1 MPKVTLF
8 SNCTN
13 RPVNG
18 EVMQLGTSL
27 LCSTSRLIICL
38 VYTGLRFLEKKK
50 KKIRWEKKKKKSLQ
64 SMIFKFTRFQI
75 PLHFSIMEVTS
86 LSILDR
92 SGQFK
97 WTEDFYKTTKSIYSS
112 EPADR
117 FWALLRG
124 DLLGEALSRLLCMI
138 WLRVSGGI
146 QLMSTSFW
154 LDVPIS
160 TFWAGRF
167 LFLDSNN

>member
-1 MPKVTLF
+1 
-8 SNCTN
+8 
-13 RPVNG
+13 
-18 EVMQLGTSL
+18 MQLRTSL
-27 LCSTSRLIICL
+27 LCSTSRSWVTHHTFSLYGATDSLGREI
-38 VYTGLRFLEKKK
+38 
-50 KKIRWEKKKKKSLQ
+50 KKKSLGKGKKIKKCLQ

-75 PLHFSIMEVTS
+75 PLHFSIMEVTG

-92 SGQFK
+92 RGQFE

-124 DLLGEALSRLLCMI
+124 DLLGEALLI

-154 LDVPIS
+154 LVVPIS